1 MSEAYPA
8 VPARITQGSVEKPS
22 AGELGLG
29 YKMRAGDQQRRAASE
44 HLTWALCQGY
54 MSEDV
59 HDARQRQLALSFTEE
74 SIKELTRDIPESPA
88 PPEQPGSFFRDGPV
102 LANWLRC
109 VLFCGLFAITGFVP
123 VTIINT
129 LDNGSLDALG
139 TGLTSLFIII
149 MITGAAASIVT
160 AAIRYDKIDR
170 ELRQLRNFRRSHG

>member
-1 MSEAYPA
+1 MSEIHPA

-44 HLTWALCQGY
+44 HLTWAFCQGY
-54 MSEDV
+54 MSEGV

-74 SIKELTRDIPESPA
+74 SIKELTRDIPEPPA

-109 VLFCGLFAITGFVP
+109 LLFCGLSAFIGTIP
-123 VTIINT
+123 VAIINT
-129 LDNGSLDALG
+129 LDNGRLDALG
-139 TGLTSLFIII
+139 AGLTVMFIIL
-149 MITGAAASIVT
+149 MITGTAISIIT
-160 AAIRYDKIDR
+160 AVIRHDKIDR
-170 ELRQLRNFRRSHG
+170 ELRQLRRSRS